1 MGIGDDIMQLIVR
14 KKYLDELI
22 ELYGTPD
29 IKVITGIR
37 RSGKSVLLQEF
48 ITYLKSLNEQINIV
62 MINLQELEFDYLL
75 EYHALHQYI
84 MNQYKEEMTN
94 VLLIDEVQMCPQFEL
109 AINSIYAKGI
119 YDIYI
124 TGSNAFL
131 LSSDLAT
138 LFTGR
143 TMEIKVYPF
152 SFKEYL
158 TYYKI
163 TDRYDDAFDKY
174 VKTGGMPG
182 AYVYKTED
190 RQYDYVRDIYSTIL
204 IRDLVEKYKI
214 RNKLEFTNISE
225 FMMDNIGNLLS
236 PNNICETLKNNQ
248 SEITRKTVSKYI
260 GYLENAFLFYE
271 AKRYDLKGKKYLTN
285 NSKYYLCDSSFRYA
299 VNGTRNMD
307 YGRVYENIVYLELR
321 RRGYEVYVGKLY
333 KKEIDFV
340 IKKRDT
346 QIYIQV
352 SDNISDKKTFEREY
366 APLLAIKDAYPK
378 LIIAR
383 TRHETYNYRGI
394 QVIDLCRWLREE

>member
-1 MGIGDDIMQLIVR
+1 MGIGDGHMHLIVR
-14 KKYLDELI
+14 QQYLDELV

-48 ITYLKSLNEQINIV
+48 ISYLESLDDIINIV
-62 MINLQELEFDYLL
+62 MINLQELEFDHLL
-75 EYHALHQYI
+75 EYHALHKYI
-84 MNQYKEEMTN
+84 LDQYKEGMTN
-94 VLLIDEVQMCPQFEL
+94 VLLIDEVQLCQQFER
-109 AINSIYAKGI
+109 AINSIYTKRI

-143 TMEIKVYPF
+143 TIEIKVFPF

-158 TYYKI
+158 AYYEI
-163 TDRYDDAFDKY
+163 NENYDEAFDQY
-174 VKTGGMPG
+174 VRIGGMPG
-182 AYVYKTED
+182 AYVYKNES
-190 RQYDYVRDIYSTIL
+190 RQYDYIKDVYSTIL

-214 RNKLEFTNISE
+214 RNKQEFTNISE

-236 PNNICETLKNNQ
+236 PNNISKALKNNQ

-271 AKRYDLKGKKYLTN
+271 AKRYDLKGKKYLAN

-299 VNGTRNMD
+299 INGTRNMD
-307 YGRVYENIVYLELR
+307 FGRVYENIVYLELL

-333 KKEIDFV
+333 KKEVDLVAKI
-340 IKKRDT
+340 RDT

-352 SDNISDKKTFEREY
+352 SDNIADNKTFEREY
-366 APLLAIKDAYPK
+366 SPLLAIKDAYPK
-378 LIIAR
+378 MIIAR
-383 TRHETYNYRGI
+383 TYHENYDYQGI
-394 QVIDLCRWLREE
+394 QVIDIRRWLQE

>member
-1 MGIGDDIMQLIVR
+1 MQIITR

-22 ELYGTPD
+22 ELFGTPD

-37 RSGKSVLLQEF
+37 RSGKSVLLQEL
-48 ITYLKSLNEQINIV
+48 IKYLKALEESINIV
-62 MINLQELEFDYLL
+62 MINLQELEFDHLL
-75 EYHALHQYI
+75 EYHALHQYV
-84 MNQYKEEMTN
+84 MNQYKEGMRN
-94 VLLIDEVQMCPQFEL
+94 VLLIDEIQLCPQFEL
-109 AINSIYAKGI
+109 AINSIYVKGI

-158 TYYKI
+158 IYYGI
-163 TDRYDDAFDKY
+163 VDHYDEAFDRY
-174 VKTGGMPG
+174 VRCGGMPG
-182 AYVYKTED
+182 AYVYQTED
-190 RQYDYVRDIYSTIL
+190 RQYEYIRDVYVTIL
-204 IRDLVEKYKI
+204 IRDLVEKYRI
-214 RNKLEFTNISE
+214 RNRSEFTNVSE

-236 PNNICETLKNNQ
+236 PNNISNTLKNDK

-260 GYLENAFLFYE
+260 DYLENAFLFYE
-271 AKRYDLKGKKYLTN
+271 AKRYDLKGKKYLEN

-307 YGRVYENIVYLELR
+307 FGRVYENIVYLELR

-340 IKKRDT
+340 AKKREEL
-346 QIYIQV
+346 IYIQV
-352 SDNISDKKTFEREY
+352 SDNISDEKTFEREY
-366 APLLAIKDAYPK
+366 SSLLAIRDAYPK
-378 LIIAR
+378 MIIAR
-383 TRHETYNYRGI
+383 TYHEEYQYQGI
-394 QVIDLCRWLREE
+394 QVVDICRWLRL

>member
-1 MGIGDDIMQLIVR
+1 
-14 KKYLDELI
+14 
-22 ELYGTPD
+22 
-29 IKVITGIR
+29 
-37 RSGKSVLLQEF
+37 
-48 ITYLKSLNEQINIV
+48 
-62 MINLQELEFDYLL
+62 
-75 EYHALHQYI
+75 
-84 MNQYKEEMTN
+84 
-94 VLLIDEVQMCPQFEL
+94 MCPQFEL

-163 TDRYDDAFDKY
+163 TDRYDDAFDQY
-174 VKTGGMPG
+174 VKIGGMPG
-182 AYVYKTED
+182 AYVYKTEN
-190 RQYDYVRDIYSTIL
+190 RQYDYVRDVYSTII

-340 IKKRDT
+340 AKKRDT

-352 SDNISDKKTFEREY
+352 SDNISDEKTFEREY
-366 APLLAIKDAYPK
+366 TPLFAIKDAYPK

-383 TRHETYNYRGI
+383 TRHETYDYQGI
-394 QVIDLCRWLREE
+394 RVIDLCRWLREE